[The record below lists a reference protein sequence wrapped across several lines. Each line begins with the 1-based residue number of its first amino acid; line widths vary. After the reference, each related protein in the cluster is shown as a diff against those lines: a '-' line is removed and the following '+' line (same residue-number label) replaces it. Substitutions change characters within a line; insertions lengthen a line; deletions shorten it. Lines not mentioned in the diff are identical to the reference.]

1 MICVWRNQCK
11 ASRCILFSLSG
22 EIHGHVSFVNKIYL
36 PRFVIMLYGER
47 GVPRIIEK
55 KFVQKQIEPYI
66 EYLKLKEEV
75 IREEI
80 HKNKTSSFH

>member
-1 MICVWRNQCK
+1 
-11 ASRCILFSLSG
+11 
-22 EIHGHVSFVNKIYL
+22 
-36 PRFVIMLYGER
+36 MLYGER